1 MKFDC
6 FALLLALATTSTN
19 SQEIFPRHH
28 KGRYRALFDEDPM
41 SVDFSLST
49 FDKIEPQLITSKSG
63 KSTKNGKTRK
73 ADRATGIFVSD
84 TDPSLEIVSCGPS
97 FIEVKGNRTDEI
109 SDGSIF
115 IYMEKGKIDS
125 CSSCSPLFRKVLS
138 TNITQS
144 GAKFLLTRFV
154 TVSDLVTLGQTP
166 EAKAFGEVLI
176 EPHFNCSHTSGLAP
190 LKVIDQDSIKSD
202 IVVFDKPPSLLLDD
216 VTAFVGSC
224 NAKWLKKNADGRCTY
239 TNCFVGVDGDQS
251 NCFTCK
257 QGCDNGCGAEGSVFN
272 TDGNFGSFD
281 FGPACCNHDFCY
293 SSTSSRATCDTNFYA
308 EMTSQCPPI
317 QPVMIIPILYPILF
331 PLAFVDSGFNCG
343 VLASL
348 MYLLVDVFG
357 ETPQA
362 DSQATQKLHEKE
374 DICTAKCPTTQRS
387 GGQGTTALNIDMLR
401 KSGTFPV
408 QYQMYG
414 IPDQLSIKY
423 EGLLM
428 LDTGLVS
435 GDGSASVFFNGT
447 SKIITVTINAPLPG
461 TAWDVSVGCPA
472 P

>member
-1 MKFDC
+1 
-6 FALLLALATTSTN
+6 
-19 SQEIFPRHH
+19 
-28 KGRYRALFDEDPM
+28 M

-49 FDKIEPQLITSKSG
+49 PFDKVEPQLTPFDKVEPQLITSKSG
-63 KSTKNGKTRK
+63 KSTITSKSGKSTKNGKARK
-73 ADRATGIFVSD
+73 TVRATGIFVSD

-97 FIEVKGNRTDEI
+97 FIEVKGNRTAEI

-115 IYMEKGKIDS
+115 IYVEEGKIDS

-138 TNITQS
+138 TNTTQS
-144 GAKFLLTRFV
+144 GAKFLLTSFV

-176 EPHFNCSHTSGLAP
+176 EPHFNCSHTSGLVP
-190 LKVIDQDSIKSD
+190 LKVIDQDSNSSD

-216 VTAFVGSC
+216 DITALVGSC

-239 TNCFVGVDGDQS
+239 TNCFVGVDGDAS
-251 NCFTCK
+251 NCFSCK
-257 QGCDNGCGAEGSVFN
+257 QQCDNGCGPEDGVFSFLN

-293 SSTSSRATCDTNFYA
+293 STNTFSRAECDTNFYA
-308 EMTSQCPPI
+308 EMESQCPSI
-317 QPVMIIPILYPILF
+317 LSVLIIPLLF
-331 PLAFVDSGFNCG
+331 PISFPIGHKVIVDATTAASCG

-348 MYLLVDVFG
+348 FYLGVDWFG

-362 DSQATQKLHEKE
+362 DAQEKQKLHEQE
-374 DICTAKCPTTQRS
+374 DICVAKCPTTQTS
-387 GGQGTTALNIDMLR
+387 GGQGTTVLNIDMLR

-408 QYQMYG
+408 EYQMYT
-414 IPDQLSIKY
+414 IPDQLSVEY
-423 EGLLM
+423 EGLPL

-435 GDGSASVFFNGT
+435 GYGSASVFFNGT
-447 SKIITVTINAPLPG
+447 SQKIKLTINAPFSG
-461 TAWDVSVGCPA
+461 TAWDVFVGCPA